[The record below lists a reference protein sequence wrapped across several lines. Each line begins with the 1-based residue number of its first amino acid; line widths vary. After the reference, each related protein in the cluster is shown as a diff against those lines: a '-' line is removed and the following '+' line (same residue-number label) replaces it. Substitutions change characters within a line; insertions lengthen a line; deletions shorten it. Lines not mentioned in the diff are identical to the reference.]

1 MLTVARTTFRDIE
14 KEAAGC
20 DITLPIEDYLDMI
33 GALGAEHSRVFAARI
48 DGQEWPGPSLQWKA
62 RMRCTIMPPCA
73 TPPCVFM

>member
-33 GALGAEHSRVFAARI
+33 GALGAEHCRVFAARI
-48 DGQEWPGPSLQWKA
+48 DGQGWSGPSLQWKA

-73 TPPCVFM
+73 TLPCVFM